1 MTRASP
7 VGAVRV
13 RLQAQATMFRI
24 AIVALGLLAVLNPFC
39 CCTARA
45 DSAAVARGAAPPPIS
60 GGCGCGLAIDEA
72 VSAPPASQAPSPAP
86 PAPCRHCAS
95 RIVKQAAGD
104 KVTVPAI
111 IASGTADAPWEPAGV
126 PTDAGRERAVAV
138 RATDPLHGVPPPPRS
153 WTPRAKCALL
163 I

>member
-1 MTRASP
+1 
-7 VGAVRV
+7 
-13 RLQAQATMFRI
+13 MFRA

-39 CCTARA
+39 CCTAGTQT
-45 DSAAVARGAAPPPIS
+45 AAAAPGTAQPPVS
-60 GGCGCGLAIDEA
+60 GGCGCGLAMDEA
-72 VSAPPASQAPSPAP
+72 ASAPPASQAPLSP
-86 PAPCRHCAS
+86 PAPCRHCAN

-111 IASGTADAPWEPAGV
+111 VASGTADVPWEPAGV
-126 PTDAGRERAVAV
+126 ATDGGRDHAVA
-138 RATDPLHGVPPPPRS
+138 RQATDPLHGVPPPPRP